1 MSAEGRSIWSLILP
15 IIAKPGGSYSSV
27 IELNSQF
34 WTKLALSCCRNR
46 RAVVEEQLDVDWGDS
61 CGGTTVSGVEWTGSK
76 TGFLFTCLPLVSSRA
91 KTTLHPRVHR
101 AGSYTHPDTTSEQ
114 SEVLALV
121 WNTVHAG
128 SSFMAF
134 FFSCGK
140 GGWGRDCWKCKM
152 LEVFLVSARWRVVLT
167 VQWVSQMKGGCWT
180 L

>member
-27 IELNSQF
+27 VERSSHF

-46 RAVVEEQLDVDWGDS
+46 NVVEEQLGVDWGDS
-61 CGGTTVSGVEWTGSK
+61 CGETTVSGVKWAGSK
-76 TGFLFTCLPLVSSRA
+76 SESLFTCLPLVSSRA

-114 SEVLALV
+114 SEVLTLA
-121 WNTVHAG
+121 WNTVHTG
-128 SSFMAF
+128 SSFMA

-140 GGWGRDCWKCKM
+140 GGWGRDCWKRKT
-152 LEVFLVSARWRVVLT
+152 LEVFLF
-167 VQWVSQMKGGCWT
+167 QQDEG
-180 L
+180 